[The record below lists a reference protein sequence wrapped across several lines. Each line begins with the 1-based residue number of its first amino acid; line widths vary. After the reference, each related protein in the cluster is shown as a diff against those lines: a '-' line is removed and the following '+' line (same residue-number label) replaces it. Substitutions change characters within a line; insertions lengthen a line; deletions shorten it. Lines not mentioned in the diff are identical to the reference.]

1 MKQKIKKLNKN
12 FKNTN
17 MPNAISFTPIASDT
31 VAAGG
36 RTTLPVIELPRN
48 FVPKPEERYISFVL
62 ELNNRAGS
70 AELSSLE
77 DEINRKLCTK
87 LSGYFPELLN
97 YKPNIFD
104 LHKKWVKTRKQKEPM
119 FFGKDKLSKTLLSIR
134 KKRYPKLPFTLS
146 RLFPGSENDYK
157 SAKRFG
163 LHKFIQLTLPIFERQ
178 FERRTS
184 KPRFEAALFE
194 AAYILKE
201 IRTVTSVNPS
211 SEYRRFQLFSG
222 SPGSGNNTLPK
233 NWMLSNMK
241 AINIPAGINGSGV
254 VIAHPDTGWTPHS
267 ELNFTNNQASP
278 VSPSYDLTKDWNV
291 FNNEDTAEEPLDS
304 TMPFHFHGTST
315 ASIIVSR
322 GNPND
327 PAALTGIAPGAKIIS
342 IRTIHE
348 QPVDQTGVALI
359 LDTDV
364 ARAIWYASTQNADV
378 ISLSVG
384 GYPNPVLECVVAH
397 AVYNNTIVV
406 AAAGQYWPF
415 LVYPAG
421 YPECIAVGASNDQNK
436 PWADCVKDK
445 KIAISAPGEKVWS
458 AYWDD
463 SSPNRREIIDGKG
476 NGCSFSTALTA
487 GAASLWLQRYGKQNL
502 VNGLNGRAVLQELFL
517 KHIQNTATVPPGWN
531 TNESGAGILNVE
543 RLLDTTTL
551 PSLSTF
557 TGQDWNNWQRMTNN
571 EIFYKMF
578 EDSDPV
584 VLRKRLKDFLN
595 TGEPDDII
603 DEFGQEMLNLFMGI
617 EDAFEDMKESA
628 EKAGREAQDLVEDTV
643 DNVNDFVS
651 DTLGTIAG
659 WFS

>member
-1 MKQKIKKLNKN
+1 
-12 FKNTN
+12 
-17 MPNAISFTPIASDT
+17 MPNVISFPPIGSDT
-31 VAAGG
+31 GG
-36 RTTLPVIELPRN
+36 TGNVITPPVIDVPRN
-48 FVPKPEERYISFVL
+48 FIPKPEERYVSFVI
-62 ELNNRAGS
+62 ELNNRAGA

-77 DEINRKLCTK
+77 VEINTKLCTK

-97 YKPNIFD
+97 YKPNIFE
-104 LHKKWVKTRKQKEPM
+104 LHKKWIKTRKLKEPL
-119 FFGKDKLSKTLLSIR
+119 FFGKSKLSRTLLDIR
-134 KKRYPKLPFTLS
+134 KKRYPKLPFTLT
-146 RLFPGSENDYK
+146 RLFPGSENDLK
-157 SAKRFG
+157 NAKKFG
-163 LHKFIQLTLPIFERQ
+163 LHKFIQLTLPVFERQ

-184 KPRFEAALFE
+184 KPRFSAALFE
-194 AAYILKE
+194 AAYVLKE
-201 IRTVTSVNPS
+201 IRTVSSVNPS

-222 SPGSGNNTLPK
+222 ASGSGNNTLPK
-233 NWMLSNMK
+233 NWMLTNMK
-241 AINIPAGINGSGV
+241 AINIPPGINGSGV
-254 VIAHPDTGWTPHS
+254 VIAHPDSGWTPHS
-267 ELNFTNNQASP
+267 ELNFTNIQTNP
-278 VSPSYDLTKDWNV
+278 VSTSYDLTRDWNV
-291 FNNEDTAEEPLDS
+291 FNNEDTSEEPLDS

-322 GNPND
+322 GNAND
-327 PAALTGIAPGAKIIS
+327 PTALTGIAPGAKIIS

-364 ARAIWYASTQNADV
+364 ARAIWYATEQNADV

-421 YPECIAVGASNDQNK
+421 YPECIAVGASNDLNR

-487 GAASLWLQRYGKQNL
+487 GAAALWLQRYGKPNL
-502 VNGLNGRAVLQELFL
+502 INGLNGRAVLQELFL
-517 KHIQNTATVPPGWN
+517 KHIQNTATVPAGWN

-543 RLLDTTTL
+543 RLLDTATL

-557 TGQDWNNWQRMTNN
+557 SGQDWNNWLRKTNN
-571 EIFYKMF
+571 ELFYKMF

-584 VLRKRLKDFLN
+584 ILRKRLKEFLN
-595 TGEPDDII
+595 ENDPNTILDQ
-603 DEFGQEMLNLFMGI
+603 FGQEMINLFMGI
-617 EDAFEDMKESA
+617 ENAVEDMKESV
-628 EKAGREAQDLVEDTV
+628 EETSRQAQDLVEEAV

-651 DTLGTIAG
+651 DTLGTVAG